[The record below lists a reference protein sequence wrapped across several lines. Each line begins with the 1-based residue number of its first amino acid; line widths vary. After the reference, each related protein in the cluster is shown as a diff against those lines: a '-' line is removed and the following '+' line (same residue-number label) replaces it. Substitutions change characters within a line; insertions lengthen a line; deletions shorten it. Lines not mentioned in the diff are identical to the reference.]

1 MTITLKIDN
10 PDTEEKLQQFVKDQK
25 EITIEA
31 LRKFLDSFQPKKKF
45 HFVKK
50 DPREHCSKIEYFDDE
65 DEDLSD
71 VKPYAHIEDSGKYI
85 HDLRRKRNR

>member
-10 PDTEEKLQQFVKDQK
+10 PDTEEKLKAFLQGQK
-25 EITIEA
+25 EVTIDT
-31 LRKFLDSFQPKKKF
+31 LKHFFDSTGTQKKLKY
-45 HFVKK
+45 KRK
-50 DPREHCSKIEYFDDE
+50 DPLKHTHAITYIDE
-65 DEDLSD
+65 DNEDLSD